1 MQAAM
6 KENGKF
12 FEAHNYPHTTH
23 GFVEYQTLAGNLEA
37 LTDAW
42 PRTIAFLKK
51 HTM

>member
-1 MQAAM
+1 M
-6 KENGKF
+6 KENDKF

-23 GFVEYQTLAGNLEA
+23 GVVEYQTLAGNLEA